1 MRPQIVQ
8 YDLKYQKSQNI
19 VYSEQYSEQHKD
31 MIVNIIGAIKEIT
44 SDEWNALAG
53 ENNPFLRHEFL
64 SALESHNCVGERFGW
79 IPQHITLRDNNDKLI
94 GAVPLY
100 LKDNSYGEFVFDWG
114 WADAYHR
121 SGLNYY
127 PKLVCSI
134 PYTPATGPRLL
145 IDPQHEYS
153 TIADTLVDAALQH
166 AQHLKVSSLHWLF
179 TNRRDTQQ
187 LAKQGLIQRIGC
199 QFHWTN
205 DSYDSFERFLHSLT
219 RGKRKNINQER
230 RRVKDANV
238 QIEILDGH
246 QANEEHWAT
255 FHRYYESTFMKLGGY
270 ATLSQSFFEEVGVT
284 MPDNIVLVM
293 AKHEGNYIAAAL
305 SYRGKDTL
313 YGRHWGCEKE
323 INSLHFEACYY
334 QGIEYCINNKLKRFE
349 PGAQGEHKISRGFL
363 PTATY
368 SMHWIAHPQFK
379 EAIKEFLNRET
390 IGMNHYITQLR
401 EHSPFK
407 QEDNNQ

>member
-1 MRPQIVQ
+1 MAI
-8 YDLKYQKSQNI
+8 NI
-19 VYSEQYSEQHKD
+19 T
-31 MIVNIIGAIKEIT
+31 IIGAIKET
-44 SDEWNALAG
+44 TPAEWNALAG
-53 ENNPFLRHEFL
+53 EDNPFLCHEFL

-79 IPQHITLRDNNDKLI
+79 IPQHLTLRDNHNKLI

-121 SGLNYY
+121 SGLEYY

-145 IDPQHEYS
+145 VDKEQDYN
-153 TIADTLVDAALQH
+153 TVADALINAALQH
-166 AQHLKVSSLHWLF
+166 AQNLKVSSLHWLF
-179 TNRRDTQQ
+179 TTRQDTQQ
-187 LAKQGLIQRIGC
+187 LAEHELMQRIGC

-205 DSYDSFERFLHSLT
+205 NNYENFEHFLQTLT

-230 RRVKDANV
+230 RRVADANV
-238 QIEILDGH
+238 QLEILDGH

-270 ATLSQSFFEEVGVT
+270 ATLSQSFFEEVGRT
-284 MPDNIVLVM
+284 MPENIMLVM
-293 AKHEGNYIAAAL
+293 AKHDGNYIAAAL
-305 SYRGKDTL
+305 SFRGKDAL

-334 QGIEYCINNKLKRFE
+334 QGIEYCINNKIKSFE

-379 EAIKEFLNRET
+379 EAIKEFLDRET
-390 IGMNHYITQLR
+390 IGMNHYIKQLQ

-407 QEDNNQ
+407 PANNQQPV